1 MKHLSFLIFSVDLTK
16 NRETDEKRAS
26 INVSLFP
33 VRKERVLLWN
43 TLNSGYATRLT

>member
-1 MKHLSFLIFSVDLTK
+1 MYLTK
-16 NRETDEKRAS
+16 IRETDEKCGS

-43 TLNSGYATRLT
+43 T